1 MLLGVLGL
9 QQLHSHLSLIFA
21 LSKQNNN
28 AYNPFNGKVEERDC
42 KKKEDFQV
50 GDEVT
55 NECTCCTETLRLDCR
70 SASMK
75 LGTGKRSTST
85 DEDTSISLAP
95 DEMTTLNLNSRA
107 LKPLDQDSGK
117 GPKRSRRLQNMK
129 RVLQDGDKANAE
141 G

>member
-1 MLLGVLGL
+1 
-9 QQLHSHLSLIFA
+9 
-21 LSKQNNN
+21 
-28 AYNPFNGKVEERDC
+28 
-42 KKKEDFQV
+42 
-50 GDEVT
+50 
-55 NECTCCTETLRLDCR
+55 
-70 SASMK
+70 MK